1 MRCLAS
7 IAMPVMRVS
16 LMTPWRQ
23 FQHQLAWPHVHPTVV
38 PPLFLLNFRSG
49 SQHCCCLVALF
60 GQSES
65 SMDTRTTEEIVSH
78 TKIHHY
84 HLQNH
89 FDLGCLFSSCCPL
102 ISKELCLLDMGDF
115 SECILCRSRT
125 GWPHSPGP
133 STYCSAD
140 ALYIHRLWLCSYM
153 NQVKPPLLF
162 GRHTWETHWHVLHVI
177 KIHSSKGLNSH
188 WWRVWHSL
196 TARTQSKWGG
206 IPWEIEFLHFMDI
219 FEVFYM
225 A

>member
-1 MRCLAS
+1 MCRLCNTEPRPQPSAFVSCKFWKELKSWPSWICTPAIRLAVEDYKFEKLFHTWCLGRMRCLAS

-49 SQHCCCLVALF
+49 SQHCCCLVTLF

-89 FDLGCLFSSCCPL
+89 FDLGYLFSSCCPL
-102 ISKELCLLDMGDF
+102 ISK
-115 SECILCRSRT
+115 
-125 GWPHSPGP
+125 
-133 STYCSAD
+133 
-140 ALYIHRLWLCSYM
+140 
-153 NQVKPPLLF
+153 
-162 GRHTWETHWHVLHVI
+162 
-177 KIHSSKGLNSH
+177 
-188 WWRVWHSL
+188 
-196 TARTQSKWGG
+196 
-206 IPWEIEFLHFMDI
+206 
-219 FEVFYM
+219 
-225 A
+225 